1 MSIERIR
8 ALPYDSHA
16 LNSRIIP
23 EMKIKKALALV
34 ALPALGFALT
44 SCGSKVENY
53 GEDIVD
59 IYNEAAE
66 EMASCETAS
75 DIDDA
80 VAAVEKLADEAKKLA
95 DEIEANSNK
104 LRDEV
109 YMELSIEELE
119 EIEYTY
125 RRDLSIADANCR
137 DAVYHIREHIKGDR
151 KAISK
156 ACDKLKHELNRA
168 KENLAEAQREKH

>member
-1 MSIERIR
+1 
-8 ALPYDSHA
+8 
-16 LNSRIIP
+16 
-23 EMKIKKALALV
+23 MKIKKALALV

-66 EMASCETAS
+66 EMASCETPS

-80 VAAVEKLADEAKKLA
+80 VIAIEKLTEDARKLA

-109 YMELSIEELE
+109 YMELTVGELKK
-119 EIEYTY
+119 IKRNY
-125 RRDLSIADANCR
+125 RKELSIADANTD
-137 DAVYHIREHIKGDR
+137 DALYHIDEHVKGER
-151 KAISK
+151 KAIKKAFSK
-156 ACDKLKHELNRA
+156 LTKELKRA
-168 KENLAEAQREKH
+168 QENLEKAEREERDNETI

>member
-1 MSIERIR
+1 MSSILLCTDI
-8 ALPYDSHA
+8 
-16 LNSRIIP
+16 NSCFLS

-66 EMASCETAS
+66 EMASCETPS

-80 VAAVEKLADEAKKLA
+80 VMAIEKLAEEARKLA

-109 YMELSIEELE
+109 YMELTIGELK
-119 EIEYTY
+119 EIEYNY
-125 RRDLSIADANCR
+125 RKNLSIANANCE
-137 DAVYHIREHIKGDR
+137 DGLYHVKEHVKGEL
-151 KAISK
+151 KALKKASK
-156 ACDKLKHELNRA
+156 KLGEALEKAE
-168 KENLAEAQREKH
+168 ENLEKAKSDER

>member
-1 MSIERIR
+1 
-8 ALPYDSHA
+8 
-16 LNSRIIP
+16 
-23 EMKIKKALALV
+23 MKIKKALALV

-66 EMASCETAS
+66 EMASCETPS

-80 VAAVEKLADEAKKLA
+80 VMAIEKLTEDARKLA

-109 YMELSIEELE
+109 YMELTIGELKK
-119 EIEYTY
+119 
-125 RRDLSIADANCR
+125 
-137 DAVYHIREHIKGDR
+137 IKRNYGG
-151 KAISK
+151 
-156 ACDKLKHELNRA
+156 
-168 KENLAEAQREKH
+168 